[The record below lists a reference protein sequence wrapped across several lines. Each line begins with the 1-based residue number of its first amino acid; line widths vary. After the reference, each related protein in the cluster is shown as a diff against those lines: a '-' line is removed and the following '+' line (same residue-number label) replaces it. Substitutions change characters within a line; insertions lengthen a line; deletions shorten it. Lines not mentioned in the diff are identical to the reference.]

1 MRLSTPHVDSAVR
14 SDHHPYVPLSED
26 TPSHHR
32 HTFNYTFNWPIK
44 FLSCTSH
51 TSRLRFHTK
60 NELNEYRHNW
70 QHYTAAG
77 LWGCMFVCDSLVALE
92 DPVELIWRQA
102 PDRTATGPSPRASQ
116 NTENL
121 RIWSPPHPS
130 PQHHASRCSPAF
142 PEQTQERKKY
152 VSVNYIIKIKMQ
164 SLLWLQVKNKKNKM
178 TDSGLQHIKMIEIVQ
193 MWISQEFALTE
204 WFFLP

>member
-1 MRLSTPHVDSAVR
+1 MKVLKSRVVLRMIRAALDSSCWQRCKVRPSSICPSEWRHTFTPQ
-14 SDHHPYVPLSED
+14 
-26 TPSHHR
+26 T

-51 TSRLRFHTK
+51 TSSLRFHTK
-60 NELNEYRHNW
+60 TELNEYRHNW

-77 LWGCMFVCDSLVALE
+77 LWGCMFACDSLVVLE

-116 NTENL
+116 STENL

-142 PEQTQERKKY
+142 PEQTQERKN

-164 SLLWLQVKNKKNKM
+164 SLLWLQVKNKKKQN
-178 TDSGLQHIKMIEIVQ
+178 DR
-193 MWISQEFALTE
+193 
-204 WFFLP
+204 